1 MKILD
6 SREIKIFVELIKL
19 KQNCHN
25 YFKKLQR
32 SRFFDIFILT
42 SLLNSGKKGST
53 IMARKTVAPN
63 ISYDDVKKRYYVTI
77 SCGVDRAGNRV
88 RQTKCFP
95 TLEQAQIMRDT
106 FLREKS
112 IRGQILPAGTTLGV
126 WLNYWL
132 DNVIRPN
139 RAVTTTYGYE
149 KIIENHIKPALGNVL
164 LCEFSA
170 VQLQQYMSQ
179 KLAEGLSNNT
189 IRKHHV
195 LLNSALS
202 LAVKQEMLSRNVVQ
216 GVAAPPKTAPHH
228 TFYSAEQLQTLFTL
242 AEGTSLEPVVKLAG
256 YLGMRRSEICGLK
269 WDNVDL
275 QQDVLYICEART
287 AANGVAVD
295 KGPKSVSSVRRLA
308 FAGNEDLREM
318 LRRMDQSNRT
328 RRERLGPDYNPSGYV
343 VTHSRGLPYAPDYL
357 SGHFTKFVQRCG
369 LPPCTLHG
377 LRHSFASIANQQK
390 VPMFSICKA
399 LGHSNTAITS
409 QIYMHLF
416 DDTHQEVVDLVG
428 QAIHPALPSR

>member
-1 MKILD
+1 
-6 SREIKIFVELIKL
+6 
-19 KQNCHN
+19 
-25 YFKKLQR
+25 
-32 SRFFDIFILT
+32 
-42 SLLNSGKKGST
+42 
-53 IMARKTVAPN
+53 MARKTVAPN

-77 SCGVDRAGNRV
+77 SCGFDHAGNRM
-88 RQTKCFP
+88 RQTRCFP
-95 TLEQAQIMRDT
+95 TLEQALIMRDS

-132 DNVIRPN
+132 EHVIRPN

-149 KIIENHIKPALGNVL
+149 KIIENHIKPALGNIL

-179 KLAEGLSNNT
+179 KLAEGLSSNT
-189 IRKHHV
+189 IRKHHT
-195 LLNSALS
+195 LLNSALG
-202 LAVKQEMLSRNVVQ
+202 LAVKQEMLSRNVAQSVNP
-216 GVAAPPKTAPHH
+216 PPKTSPHH
-228 TFYSAEQLQTLFTL
+228 CFYSPEQLQTLFTL

-269 WDNVDL
+269 WDNVDFE
-275 QQDVLYICEART
+275 QDVLYICEART
-287 AANGVAVD
+287 AANGQAVD

-318 LRRMDQSNRT
+318 LRRMDAANRS
-328 RRERLGPDYNPSGYV
+328 RRERLGETYNPSGFV
-343 VTHSRGLPYAPDYL
+343 VTHGRGLPYAPDYL
-357 SGHFTKFVQRCG
+357 SGHFTKFVRQCQ

-428 QAIHPALPSR
+428 QAIHPVLSSR